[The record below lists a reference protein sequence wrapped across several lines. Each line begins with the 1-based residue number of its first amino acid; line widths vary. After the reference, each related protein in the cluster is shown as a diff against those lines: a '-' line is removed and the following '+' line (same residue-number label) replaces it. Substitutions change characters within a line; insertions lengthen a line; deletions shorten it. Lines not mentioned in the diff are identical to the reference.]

1 MSEWMPPAEF
11 DGYRLLGP
19 LGRGGMGR
27 VFLAHDVLLERP
39 VAIKFIANPQPNAE
53 HRLRFLAEGRA
64 IARLTHPNV
73 VAIHRVGE
81 VDGRQYLVAEYVRGR
96 GLDLVEKPLSLDQ
109 VLAISIGLARGLAAA
124 HRSGILHRDIKPSN
138 AVLSEGGEIKL
149 LDFGLASLDPSRGN
163 GSVGHELLERTETLD
178 LQDHSGVARSA
189 TVFGTPRYMAPEL
202 LEGGMASRR
211 SDIFSLGAVVYE
223 LCCGRFPERE
233 PAGAVPSLRNAGQPV
248 HPRLLAVVERCLV
261 KDPTARFA
269 SAEEVLDALEQ
280 VLPRG
285 RSATDSEENPYR
297 GLRSFEAEHSD
308 LFFGRDSEIRSVLE
322 RLRSDAR
329 VIVAGD
335 SGVGKS
341 SLCRAGVLARLEEG
355 ALGGG
360 HEWRVLRVLPGKD
373 PVQALARAFAPV
385 LELEEEALAAWIASE
400 PDALARALQ
409 RLRARKSQ
417 FGVCLF
423 LDQGEELFT
432 LAPRDR
438 AAQAGRALG
447 ALQTAASFRL
457 LVAVRGD
464 FVTRLAALDGFG
476 EDLSNSLF
484 LLRPLSA
491 EKLREVA
498 VGPIRARGWSFE
510 SEQMVEELIDP
521 VRAAPGALPLLQFA
535 LAELWDARD
544 ADRRMLAYSALEA
557 MGGVTGALAHHA
569 DTVMERLTADQR
581 DAVKLMLPRLVTV
594 EMTRA
599 RKTAEELRAED
610 GPARAALEALVRERL
625 VVVREVDFEP
635 VFELAHEALAR
646 EWGRLREWLD
656 SEAGRRRL
664 LERLSAA
671 AVEWERA
678 GKAPEA
684 TWRGR
689 RLAEALALDPATL
702 APRDAAFLTAS
713 RRARLRSR
721 IRLALLVASAPLLFV
736 LAVIVLQRRSDAE
749 TAARVGQLSSLAESA
764 RTEAQASAARAYEQ
778 VRAALA
784 LYDESI
790 GATANELLSNQSQ
803 ARWDG
808 AEERWRGALDLY
820 HRADA
825 KSAEAIQNL
834 ESALAIDPRRQDLRS
849 RVAQVIADRLDIAT
863 RLYERAR
870 GKTLMNELALWDIGG
885 VHRNALARPG
895 AVLVADAAPS
905 ASYTLERYEEMQEL
919 LRPVPVSTPA
929 GNHWSLNPGTYR
941 LTRTSSNNP
950 ILRTTFRV
958 APGGTVQLTLPGQ
971 LRVPESMVYIPG
983 GPTLIGASGEEFRST
998 LSTVPP
1004 HVVSVGAFLIS
1015 RTEVTF
1021 RDWIRYLDDLPQ
1033 SERIKRQP
1041 RDSNS
1046 AVGSL
1051 SLRRDRTGAW
1061 VLSIKPS
1068 DTLFSLRPGERL
1080 EYPARSFHA
1089 RHDWQFLPV
1098 AGISPEDASH
1108 YLKWL
1113 TSTGQLPGARFCRDW
1128 EWERAA
1134 RGSDD
1139 RTYVTGYRL
1148 PQSSANV
1155 ARAHGTDPRG
1165 LGPDEVAQH
1174 PDASSPFGVQ
1184 DMVGNALEIVQ
1195 SDVPGAA
1202 YVARSGAWY
1211 LDPALDGR
1219 ISARGTLE
1227 PASRSIMLGLRVC
1240 AALVPQGETQ

>member
-1 MSEWMPPAEF
+1 MPPAEF
-11 DGYRLLGP
+11 DGYRLVGP

-109 VLAISIGLARGLAAA
+109 ILAISIGLARGLAAA

-138 AVLSEGGEIKL
+138 AVLGEGGEIKL
-149 LDFGLASLDPSRGN
+149 LDFGLASLDPARGN

-178 LQDHSGVARSA
+178 LEDHPGVARSA

-211 SDIFSLGAVVYE
+211 SDIFSLGAVIYE
-223 LCCGRFPERE
+223 LCCGYFPERD
-233 PAGAVPSLRNAGQPV
+233 PAGAVPSLRNAAHAV
-248 HPRLLAVVERCLV
+248 HPRLLAVIERCLAA
-261 KDPTARFA
+261 DPAARFA

-355 ALGGG
+355 ALGDR

-385 LELEEEALAAWIASE
+385 LEVEEEALAAWIASE

-409 RLRARKSQ
+409 RIRARKSD

-457 LVAVRGD
+457 LAAIRGD
-464 FVTRLAALDGFG
+464 FVTRLAALEGFG
-476 EDLSNSLF
+476 EDLSTSLF

-491 EKLREVA
+491 EKLREIA
-498 VGPIRARGWSFE
+498 VGPLRARGWSFE
-510 SEQMVEELIDP
+510 SEQMVEALIEP

-535 LAELWDARD
+535 LTRLWDARD
-544 ADRRMLAYSALEA
+544 ADRRMLPYSALEA

-569 DTVMERLTADQR
+569 DTVLARLTSEQR

-599 RKTAEELRAED
+599 RKTAQELRAED
-610 GPARAALEALVRERL
+610 GPPRAALEALVRERL

-656 SEAGRRRL
+656 SETGRRRL

-684 TWRGR
+684 TWTGR
-689 RLAEALALDPATL
+689 RLTEALTLDPSTL
-702 APRDAAFLTAS
+702 APRDAAFLRAS

-721 IRLALLVASAPLLFV
+721 IRVALLAAAAPLLFV
-736 LAVIVLQRRSDAE
+736 LALVLLQRRSEAE
-749 TAARVGQLSSLAESA
+749 TAARVTQLSSLADTT
-764 RTEAQASAARAYEQ
+764 RTEGLASAARAHGQ
-778 VRAALA
+778 VRAAHA
-784 LYDESI
+784 LYDGSI
-790 GATANELLSNQSQ
+790 GAKAEELLSVESE
-803 ARWDG
+803 ARWDE
-808 AEERWRGALDLY
+808 AEERWRGALQLY
-820 HRADA
+820 HQADA
-825 KSAEAIQNL
+825 KFADAIQSL
-834 ESALAIDPRRQDLRS
+834 ESALALDPRRQELRT
-849 RVAQVIADRLDIAT
+849 RVAEVISDRLELAS
-863 RLYERAR
+863 RLHERALK
-870 GKTLMNELALWDIGG
+870 KTLLNELKLWDLGG
-885 VHRNALARPG
+885 AHQKRLTRSGEVVVEDRAPG
-895 AVLVADAAPS
+895 G
-905 ASYTLERYEEMQEL
+905 SYALERYEEIQEL
-919 LRPVPVSTPA
+919 LRPVPISVPA
-929 GNHWSLNPGTYR
+929 GTRWQLPPGTYR
-941 LTRTSSNNP
+941 VTRTSSSSP
-950 ILRTTFRV
+950 VLRATFSI
-958 APGGTVQLTLPGQ
+958 APGEAVELTLPAPM
-971 LRVPESMVYIPG
+971 RFPEQMVYIPG
-983 GPTLIGASGEEFRST
+983 GPTVIGASGEEFRST
-998 LSTVPP
+998 LSTVPS
-1004 HVVSVGAFLIS
+1004 HVAKVDPFLIS

-1021 RDWIRYLDDLPQ
+1021 RDWLWYLDSLPRAEQ
-1033 SERIKRQP
+1033 LQRQP

-1046 AVGSL
+1046 ALGFL
-1051 SLRRDRTGAW
+1051 SLRRDGTGAW
-1061 VLSIKPS
+1061 VLSIKPR
-1068 DTLFSLRPGERL
+1068 DTLLTLRPGDRIT
-1080 EYPARSFHA
+1080 YSTRSFHNS
-1089 RHDWQFLPV
+1089 HDWQLLPV
-1098 AGISPEDASH
+1098 TGISPEDASH
-1108 YLKWL
+1108 YLRWL
-1113 TSTGQLPGARFCRDW
+1113 DSTRQIPGARFCRDW

-1139 RTYVTGYRL
+1139 RIYVTGYRL
-1148 PQSSANV
+1148 PQDSANV

-1165 LGPDEVAQH
+1165 LGPDEVGQH
-1174 PDASSPFGVQ
+1174 SDSASPFGVQ
-1184 DMVGNALEIVQ
+1184 DMVGNALEIVE
-1195 SDVPGAA
+1195 SDIPGAA

-1211 LDPALDGR
+1211 LDAALDGR
-1219 ISARGTLE
+1219 ISSRGTLE

-1240 AALVPQGETQ
+1240 ASVSRREEQ